1 MAVNE
6 SRSMNA
12 DLREGIT
19 DGVLK
24 KVNPNRGGTP
34 NDDMSQF
41 GVWDNL
47 SDELYGTRSL
57 SSFAK
62 DEYADRLTTVKG

>member
-6 SRSMNA
+6 SRSMNN

-19 DGVLK
+19 DGTVK

-34 NDDMSQF
+34 ND
-41 GVWDNL
+41 NL
-47 SDELYGTRSL
+47 SARGVYDALDSSLYDPSFSELYK
-57 SSFAK
+57 A
-62 DEYADRLTTVKG
+62 EYADRLTTIRG

>member
-19 DGVLK
+19 DGVVK

-34 NDDMSQF
+34 NDDFSMQTVYDGLDSSLYDPSF
-41 GVWDNL
+41 
-47 SDELYGTRSL
+47 SELYK
-57 SSFAK
+57 A
-62 DEYADRLTTVKG
+62 EYADRLTTVKG

>member
-19 DGVLK
+19 DGVVK

-34 NDDMSQF
+34 NDDLSMR
-41 GVWDNL
+41 GVYDAL
-47 SDELYGTRSL
+47 GSRLYDPSFSELYK
-57 SSFAK
+57 A
-62 DEYADRLTTVKG
+62 EYADRLTTLKG